1 MTMAT
6 NKPDVRDP
14 TLLRSGRLDRK
25 IEIPLPNE
33 QSGMEILKIHAA
45 GIAKHGEIDYEAA
58 EVYYDLN
65 LDQWH
70 YVRGSMEL
78 IFVTCAL
85 KLACTISFA
94 LILAL
99 ASALVLASTI
109 ALALELAL
117 VLALTL
123 VLVVFVSKLGFALLC
138 VASRHQQHVLVPPG
152 FVCSAFGSAW
162 FRMNVPGYT
171 SALQIADVFGSCYTF
186 ALQIENVFGF
196 DTSALQTKDPA
207 LFSMKIDHAGKF
219 KELEKMRYVNG
230 LVAYAD

>member
-1 MTMAT
+1 MNM
-6 NKPDVRDP
+6 
-14 TLLRSGRLDRK
+14 LLVNDYVKDDLLKSVNHSRSG
-25 IEIPLPNE
+25 
-33 QSGMEILKIHAA
+33 
-45 GIAKHGEIDYEAA
+45 
-58 EVYYDLN
+58 
-65 LDQWH
+65 
-70 YVRGSMEL
+70 
-78 IFVTCAL
+78 
-85 KLACTISFA
+85 FA

-117 VLALTL
+117 VLALAL

-186 ALQIENVFGF
+186 ALQIANVFGF
-196 DTSALQTKDPA
+196 DTPALQIADVFGFGYTSALQIADVFVAGTPFC
-207 LFSMKIDHAGKF
+207 FSD
-219 KELEKMRYVNG
+219 
-230 LVAYAD
+230 